1 MHLSELPVRLICTG
15 RIEPGLTQGLY
26 HSLAKEMT
34 ESSEDTVII
43 CSPSLPYLCI
53 GYHQVLDSVL
63 DVDVCSAFNLPI
75 IRRCIGGGTTLLDCN
90 QIFYQCIFHNS
101 RVPWRAD
108 KVYQMMLNAPV
119 NVLNRIGLSGRLRAV
134 NEVEANSVRIAG
146 IGGGRVGE
154 AMVVVGNLLLD
165 FDYSIMSRVWNVP
178 NQSFRDLALETM
190 EERVGTINKLGCNH
204 TPESLEPY
212 LIEAFAESLERPVQ
226 ESELE
231 REEIQV
237 GINMANDLS
246 SNEFLSLHHPTGEV
260 SPMASLKISADV
272 FIYHIHLQIGDRGED
287 VSVRVDNGIITD
299 LKTDS
304 PRKNNLRK
312 LLIGYPFSDWV

>member
-1 MHLSELPVRLICTG
+1 
-15 RIEPGLTQGLY
+15 
-26 HSLAKEMT
+26 MT
-34 ESSEDTVII
+34 ESSEDTII
-43 CSPSLPYLCI
+43 LCSPSSPYLCI
-53 GYHQVLDSVL
+53 GYHQVLESIL
-63 DVDVCSAFNLPI
+63 DIEVCEALNLPI
-75 IRRCIGGGTTLLDCN
+75 IRRLIGGGATFLDCN

-190 EERVGTINKLGCNH
+190 EERVGTLNKLGCNH

-231 REEIQV
+231 REEIQL
-237 GINMANDLS
+237 GKNTANDLS
-246 SNEFLSLHHPTGEV
+246 SNEFLSLHHSNGEV
-260 SPMASLKISADV
+260 SPMESLKISADV
-272 FIYHIHLQIGDRGED
+272 FIYHIHLQIEDRGED
-287 VSVRVDNGIITD
+287 VSVRVDNGIISD
-299 LKTDS
+299 LKTELPS
-304 PRKNNLRK
+304 ITNIRK
-312 LLIGYPFSDWV
+312 LLIGTPFSDWVSGRTKKKKLT

>member
-1 MHLSELPVRLICTG
+1 MHLSEIPVRLICTG

-26 HSLAKEMT
+26 HCLAKGMT
-34 ESSEDTVII
+34 ESSEDTVIL
-43 CSPSLPYLCI
+43 CSPSSPYLCI
-53 GYHQVLDSVL
+53 GYHQVLESVL
-63 DVDVCSAFNLPI
+63 DTKVCEALNLPI
-75 IRRCIGGGTTLLDCN
+75 MRRFLGGGTTFLDRN
-90 QIFYQCIFHNS
+90 QIFYQCIFHHS
-101 RVPWRAD
+101 SVPWRAD
-108 KVYQMMLNAPV
+108 KVYQMMLDAPV
-119 NVLNRIGLSGRLRAV
+119 MVLNRMGLSGRVRAV
-134 NEVEANSVRIAG
+134 NEVEANSQRIAG

-165 FDYSIMSRVWNVP
+165 FDYSIMSRVLNVP

-190 EERVGTINKLGCNH
+190 EERVGTLNKLGCNH

-237 GINMANDLS
+237 GINTANDLS
-246 SNEFLSLHHPTGEV
+246 SNEFLSLHHPKGEV
-260 SPMASLKISADV
+260 SPMESLKISADV
-272 FIYHIHLQIGDRGED
+272 FIYHINLQIEDRGED

-299 LKTDS
+299 LKTES

>member
-1 MHLSELPVRLICTG
+1 
-15 RIEPGLTQGLY
+15 
-26 HSLAKEMT
+26 MT
-34 ESSEDTVII
+34 ESSDDTVII
-43 CSPSLPYLCI
+43 CSPSSPYLCI
-53 GYHQVLDSVL
+53 GYHQVLESVL
-63 DVDVCSAFNLPI
+63 DVEVCSALNLPI
-75 IRRCIGGGTTLLDCN
+75 IRRCIGGGATFLDCN

-108 KVYQMMLNAPV
+108 KVYQMMLDAPV
-119 NVLNRIGLSGRLRAV
+119 NVLNRIGLNGSLRAV

-154 AMVVVGNLLLD
+154 AMVVVGNLLVD
-165 FDYSIMSRVWNVP
+165 FDYSIMSSVWNVP

-190 EERVGTINKLGCNH
+190 EERVGTLNKLGCNH
-204 TPESLEPY
+204 TPESLESY

-226 ESELE
+226 ESQLE

-237 GINMANDLS
+237 GINTANDLS
-246 SNEFLSLHHPTGEV
+246 SNEFLSLHHPPGEV
-260 SPMASLKISADV
+260 SPMKSLKISADV
-272 FIYHIHLQIGDRGED
+272 FIYQIHLQLEDRGED

-299 LKTDS
+299 LKTES
-304 PRKNNLRK
+304 PKKNNLRK